1 MEQKNTTNLYL
12 GAAFL
17 LLGAKLMK
25 VDRTDPAHVDF
36 QFEGIHLDQIKV
48 MFNTG
53 MLQGDLKQYS
63 QYILTLKQEL
73 RDD

>member
-17 LLGAKLMK
+17 LMGARLIR
-25 VDRTDPAHVDF
+25 VDRSDPAHVDF
-36 QFEGIHLDQIKV
+36 QFEGIDLDKTKV
-48 MFNTG
+48 LFNTG
-53 MLQGDLKQYS
+53 MLSGDLKAYS
-63 QYILTLKQEL
+63 QHILTLKQEL